1 MHLENTSVVST
12 CQKDMLYRYH
22 VDIYKVRNNA
32 ACDNSQTFGANLVRP
47 TKVSHD
53 QTSLTSLRFLQLHFE
68 FSTHVISWTPLLAL
82 PYAMLPYPTQELTR
96 YLNVSL
102 RIHSRTDFN
111 CRSLPI
117 LSSQSFSTC
126 GFHERCWSKIIP
138 RLTTWSCGLIKFPPI
153 YNSICRSLIF
163 KSCFKLLKKV
173 VIRNW
178 YLSILGFSLLVINHV
193 FISVSSDFIW
203 HDDICSSETLHWAFV
218 HGCWSSA

>member
-68 FSTHVISWTPLLAL
+68 FSTHIISWTPLL
-82 PYAMLPYPTQELTR
+82 PYPIQGLTR
-96 YLNVSL
+96 YLNVFL

-163 KSCFKLLKKV
+163 KSCLLV
-173 VIRNW
+173 PIIRNW
-178 YLSILGFSLLVINHV
+178 YLLILGFSLLVINHV